1 MFLSWGQIDFI
12 GSFLEG
18 CWTGFVYFFF
28 FSELCTSEGSGGQ
41 FLRFNLVRT
50 RADLIFGLLK
60 MRSST

>member
-12 GSFLEG
+12 GAFLEG
-18 CWTGFVYFFF
+18 CWTGLVYYFLFGP
-28 FSELCTSEGSGGQ
+28 LCFREVWGQ
-41 FLRFNLVRT
+41 FLFKFVRT